1 MVRRINAK
9 TWESPRLYIEEIHFC
24 GYSFLRDEHLLEFI
38 VADVNFGM
46 FLWHIFVHREILIIF
61 GLFFAITK
69 YAILMFRDLMVVK
82 EETTA
87 KFSNLKQINYFIMK
101 LLSNET
107 IKKHDYS
114 ALKWEPC

>member
-24 GYSFLRDEHLLEFI
+24 GYSFLRDEQLLEFI

-69 YAILMFRDLMVVK
+69 YAILMFRVLMVVK

-87 KFSNLKQINYFIMK
+87 KFSNLKQI
-101 LLSNET
+101 SEVV
-107 IKKHDYS
+107 IK
-114 ALKWEPC
+114 

>member
-24 GYSFLRDEHLLEFI
+24 GYSFLRDEQLLEFI

-46 FLWHIFVHREILIIF
+46 FLWHIFVHREILIF

-69 YAILMFRDLMVVK
+69 YAILMFHVLMVVK

-87 KFSNLKQINYFIMK
+87 KFSNLKQI
-101 LLSNET
+101 SEVV
-107 IKKHDYS
+107 IK
-114 ALKWEPC
+114 